1 MDLGLGGRKAI
12 LVGANGGIGRK
23 VAHVLAAEGCHVAIC
38 GRSQDKVDKLVGE
51 LGNTGVTVHA
61 QSLDVTDP
69 DSVPAFVDAAAEALG
84 GCDIFISFTSA
95 NLGEDSDAGWQAVLD
110 ADILPLRRGVAAARP
125 HLEKSDAGSI
135 VCISS
140 TGAVEEFMGVQP
152 YNALKA
158 AVMVYAAGLAQNMA
172 AEGVRVNCITP
183 GPVMTEDGPW
193 AGIKE
198 GMPEFFDRIAAWE
211 FLATPTA
218 AEKRNVCHANGLTDL
233 EAVKQAC
240 KVSNY
245 RALANSIGNEL
256 SSL

>member
-1 MDLGLGGRKAI
+1 MDLGLGGKKAI

-23 VAHVLAAEGCHVAIC
+23 VAHALAAEGCHVAIC

-51 LGNTGVTVHA
+51 LADSGVTVHS

-69 DSVPAFVDAAAEALG
+69 ESVPAFVDAAADALG

-95 NLGEDSDAGWQAVLD
+95 NLGEDSDAGWQAVMD

-125 HLEKSDAGSI
+125 HLEKSEAGSI

-158 AVMVYAAGLAQNMA
+158 AVMVYASGLAQSMA
-172 AEGVRVNCITP
+172 AAGVRVNCITP

-198 GMPEFFDRIAAWE
+198 SMPEFYDGILSQIPMGRMVDGEELARTIAFVASPASSGMTGANIVVDGG
-211 FLATPTA
+211 FT
-218 AEKRNVCHANGLTDL
+218 KRV
-233 EAVKQAC
+233 QF
-240 KVSNY
+240 
-245 RALANSIGNEL
+245 
-256 SSL
+256 